1 MEHKSRQV
9 PPVRVRVGPKKH
21 KARSADEL
29 LGGLPAA
36 RCIDCGV
43 YTCRGHAGRCEN
55 IAKGAGVSS
64 ATIKRMREGERAE
77 VVATKG
83 MRGKRVRRE
92 VVTMDLISCTLEKGL
107 SLRDSGRVLGR
118 LAREFNRLAKLE
130 AEDALERLRDAG
142 GHLSD
147 YSHE

>member
-1 MEHKSRQV
+1 MEHESQRV
-9 PPVRVRVGPKKH
+9 PPVRVRVGAKKV
-21 KARSADEL
+21 KSGAADEL

-43 YTCRGHAGRCEN
+43 YTCRGHAGRCES
-55 IAKGAGVSS
+55 IAKGVGVSGS
-64 ATIKRMREGERAE
+64 TLKRMRDGERSE

-92 VVTMDLISCTLEKGL
+92 IVTLDLISCTLEKGL
-107 SLRDSGRVLGR
+107 SLRDSGRILGR

-130 AEDALERLRDAG
+130 AEEALERLKDAG